1 MEELNFGRIIILVGF
16 IVLLLIRFL
25 RQRARLRPERQLPDQ
40 MAAQPSEAPP
50 PRQVHPTPPPPST
63 PQRTRGRADP
73 PRVSYAAPAPGESH
87 YIRNALLENP
97 QDARRGMILM
107 TLLGPCRALDPPQ

>member
-25 RQRARLRPERQLPDQ
+25 RQRARLRPQRQVPDE
-40 MAAQPSEAPP
+40 MVAEPSDARP
-50 PRQVHPTPPPPST
+50 PRQVHPPSPPPPA
-63 PQRTRGRADP
+63 PQRSRGRVAP
-73 PRVSYAAPAPGESH
+73 SRVPDTAPALGESH
-87 YIRNALLENP
+87 FIRNALLENP

-107 TLLGPCRALDPPQ
+107 TLLGPCRALDPPE